1 MQTAKPIH
9 DSLPQVVA
17 FVHTVRQNG
26 FAAAGR
32 KLGLSASAV
41 GKSVT
46 RLEERLGVKLLNRT
60 TRSVALTEIGQT
72 IFNRYA
78 DVLELLKEV
87 DVLAGQDAHI
97 LSGNLKLD
105 LPKVYGARVI
115 GPMLARFAQIYPG
128 VSMDIRLND
137 ELCNLV
143 ADQVDLAVRIGSV
156 ADSSLIA
163 RPLDQQHFAVV
174 ASPEYLERSG
184 QPMQPEEL
192 IAHQCLG
199 FRHASSGRVRPW
211 LFRHVD
217 GTDRSMNLEH
227 RYLFDEGIAV
237 KRAAEAGFGIA
248 QLPTYMT
255 RRAIREGTLVEL
267 LPDVAPNPTPVQ
279 LIYARESK
287 HNRRVR
293 TVVNFL
299 LQEAA
304 QQRFGPEG
312 LE

>member
-1 MQTAKPIH
+1 MQTVKPLH

-72 IFNRYA
+72 VFNRYA

-87 DVLAGQDAHI
+87 DVLAGQDALI

-115 GPMLARFAQIYPG
+115 GPMLARFAQNYPG

-143 ADQVDLAVRIGSV
+143 ADQVDLAVRIGPV

-163 RPLDQQHFAVV
+163 RPFDHQHLAVV
-174 ASPEYLERSG
+174 ASPDYLARAG
-184 QPMQPEEL
+184 VPIQPDEL
-192 IAHQCLG
+192 ISHQCLG
-199 FRHASSGRVRPW
+199 FRNASSGRVRPW
-211 LFRHVD
+211 LFRHSD

-267 LPDVAPNPTPVQ
+267 LPEVAPNPTPVQ

-293 TVVNFL
+293 TVVDFL
-299 LQEAA
+299 LSEAE
-304 QQRFGPEG
+304 QVRFGPE
-312 LE
+312 